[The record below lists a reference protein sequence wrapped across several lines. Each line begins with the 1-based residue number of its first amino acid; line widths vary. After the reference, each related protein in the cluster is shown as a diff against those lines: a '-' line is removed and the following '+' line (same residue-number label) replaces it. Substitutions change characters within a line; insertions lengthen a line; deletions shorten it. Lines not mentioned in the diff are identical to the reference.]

1 MVDKLHKKCP
11 AFYELRGAHYR
22 PLYGLPTVPI
32 LIQISTA
39 STLPVHFNIILLI
52 YTEILQVVFLVF
64 QVLDYNDVLKPVS
77 RTRDVMQ

>member
-1 MVDKLHKKCP
+1 MVEKLHKKFA

-32 LIQISTA
+32 LIHINAA
-39 STLPVHFNIILLI
+39 STLPVRFNIIVQI

-64 QVLDYNDVLKPVS
+64 QVLGHNDVLKPVS
-77 RTRDVMQ
+77 RTHDVM